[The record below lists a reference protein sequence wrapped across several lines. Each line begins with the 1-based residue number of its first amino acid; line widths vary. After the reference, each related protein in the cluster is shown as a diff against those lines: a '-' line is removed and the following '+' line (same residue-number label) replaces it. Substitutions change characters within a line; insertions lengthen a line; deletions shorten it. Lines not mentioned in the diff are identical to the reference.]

1 MTIDCM
7 TIRPALFFEADP
19 LARLAWRAKALWGY
33 PVDVLEQ
40 WRVELSPTETSIN
53 TLPTFVVELD
63 GVVAGWCQ
71 IRMNDTPVELE
82 HLWVDP
88 DFMRRGVGRA
98 LITAACG
105 PLRSHK
111 VRMLVIDA
119 DPNAEAFYLHC
130 GAVSAGQIA
139 APIPGNPSRIRPQL
153 ELRVFI

>member
-1 MTIDCM
+1 MI
-7 TIRPALFFEADP
+7 IRPALFSEADS

-53 TLPTFVVELD
+53 TLPTFVAELD
-63 GVVAGWCQ
+63 GDVAGWCQ
-71 IRMNDTPVELE
+71 LGMNDTPVELD

-98 LITAACG
+98 LIAAACEH
-105 PLRSHK
+105 LRAHN

-119 DPNAEAFYLHC
+119 DPNAERFYLHC
-130 GAVSAGQIA
+130 GAARVGQIA
-139 APIPGNPSRIRPQL
+139 APIPGQPNRFRPQL
-153 ELRVFI
+153 ELSVIA